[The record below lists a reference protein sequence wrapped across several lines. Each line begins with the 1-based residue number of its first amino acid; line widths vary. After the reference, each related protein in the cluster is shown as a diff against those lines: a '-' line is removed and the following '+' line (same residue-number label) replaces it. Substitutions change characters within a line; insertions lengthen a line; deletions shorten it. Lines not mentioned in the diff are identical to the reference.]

1 MSEYSP
7 PNWTEPLPIYNPINF
22 RQTAQTTNG
31 GGGGG
36 SGFLKYPVAQGPQT
50 MKDTL
55 INGSFSVSAS
65 EPVNMGG
72 NIVQNAGTP
81 VNPTDLATKAYVDL
95 NAGTQNLQSVLTTG
109 NTTGNF
115 QINHSANYGD
125 IYNGSGAN
133 WVVACDPVQF
143 SSSATNDL
151 YLASNATDNFVR
163 MGSYSGSTFTETA
176 RIGDLATGEK
186 RAIISGTLKAVC
198 IEDNATT
205 PSKGTSGQFLSC
217 GAGGNLIWASVG
229 GGGGG
234 VSSIT
239 AGNNISVNSSTPSA
253 PVVAVR
259 SPLNATLDVGS
270 QSITS
275 TTSAVGITPLAG
287 QDCNVVVSGAG
298 GLHIQQASAGGA
310 TNPSCRMTNTNAT
323 GSVAM
328 EVYKNKP
335 TAGVAGD
342 VLFTQSIFGKDA
354 GNLKQE
360 YTRITHTIRD
370 NTSLSEDGSMEFL
383 CFNAGS
389 VTTFLQLNGVENEIN
404 IYKTL
409 DLNGNAI
416 RTTTGDMAISTQPST
431 GTGNMNI
438 TAKGGMNLNT
448 GLGLSSTTTTGNIL
462 LRTNAG
468 SATIEATTGLTNTTT
483 TGNINLTAP
492 SGGIELTAGSTIGIQ
507 TNQGAG
513 EPRSILRTGFTNT
526 LSQNL
531 DYYPSYVIKNNGLT
545 TNISLPYIPYQNLT
559 LINEGVNATYSWSD
573 VGDVVGTNPLSF
585 YRASSG
591 LIWVGLLDEIKIYSD
606 FTFTNP
612 PLFVINLASSSGVFV
627 FHEAEGFMFVGGQF
641 AGVSGSPT
649 SQFSLLR
656 FAGAGTS
663 TPTLDPMFSSS
674 GQEGFNGQIY
684 AITNDNENLYVG
696 GLFSTTF
703 PTPFT
708 LSNLCIIGNAFAT
721 SGSQTYTDDSN
732 NFATN
737 GVVYAMYS
745 HNNSGTF
752 NIYVGGNFTN
762 VASGF
767 QSISYGAVYSVG
779 WTTTPFTTLGLGNFN
794 SLIIAFS
801 PAVDGNHLLI
811 TGAFGFT
818 EDSKL
823 IQYGGYST
831 LATPFTTPIKPFN
844 ITGLGP
850 SGLVRN
856 CINRPNGLT
865 PPVNFFITDNRQVWF
880 GTDINAWEDGGV
892 AFGSGTPTGIIWNG
906 ANPYVLAPAT
916 TTGVRIGNPT
926 TANATFVLP
935 SENFRTST
943 GTFAKATLA
952 EYTSQQFV
960 ADSTGTLYIP
970 VGTPISTF
978 SN

>member
-95 NAGTQNLQSVLTTG
+95 NAGTQNLQSVLTAG

-186 RAIISGTLKAVC
+186 RAVISGTLKAVC
-198 IEDNATT
+198 IEDNATA

-217 GAGGNLIWASVG
+217 GTGGNLLWANVG
-229 GGGGG
+229 GGG
-234 VSSIT
+234 
-239 AGNNISVNSSTPSA
+239 AG
-253 PVVAVR
+253 
-259 SPLNATLDVGS
+259 TLDQTLALGNTATGTYA
-270 QSITS
+270 SIALTNS
-275 TTSAVGITPLAG
+275 
-287 QDCNVVVSGAG
+287 
-298 GLHIQQASAGGA
+298 SAGGA
-310 TNPSCRMTNTNAT
+310 LNPMLNLVNTNTT

-335 TAGVAGD
+335 VAGVAGD
-342 VLFTQSIFGKDA
+342 VLFNQSVFGKDA
-354 GNLKQE
+354 GNARQE

-370 NTSLSEDGSMEFL
+370 NTSTNEDGSMEFL
-383 CFNAGS
+383 CYNAGS

-416 RTTTGDMAISTQPST
+416 RTITGDMAISTAPSAT
-431 GTGNMNI
+431 TGNMNI

-448 GLGLSSTTTTGNIL
+448 GLGLSSVSTSGNVL

-468 SATIEATTGLTNTTT
+468 SATIEATTGLTNTTS
-483 TGNINLTAP
+483 TGNINITAP

-507 TNQGAG
+507 TNQASG
-513 EPRSILRTGFTNT
+513 EPRSILRTGFTNAF
-526 LSQNL
+526 SQNL
-531 DYYPSYVIKNNGLT
+531 DYYPSYVITNTGLT

-559 LINEGVNATYSWSD
+559 LINEGINATYSWSD
-573 VGDVVGTNPLSF
+573 VGDVVGTNVQSF

-591 LIWVGLLDEIKIYSD
+591 LIWVGLQDEIKIYSD
-606 FTFTNP
+606 LTFTNP
-612 PLFVINLASSSGVFV
+612 PLFVFNLASSAGCFV
-627 FHEAEGFMFVGGQF
+627 FHEAQGFMFVGGQF
-641 AGVSGSPT
+641 GGVAGSPT

-663 TPTLDPMFSSS
+663 TPTIDPMFSSS
-674 GQEGFNGQIY
+674 GIEGINGQVF
-684 AITNDNENLYVG
+684 AITSDNNNVYIG
-696 GLFSTTF
+696 GLFNTTF
-703 PTPFT
+703 PTPST
-708 LSNLCIIGNAFAT
+708 LSNLCIVGNPYGS
-721 SGSQTYTDDSN
+721 SGTQTYTDDSS
-732 NFATN
+732 NFTTN
-737 GVVYAMYS
+737 GVVYAMFS
-745 HNNSGTF
+745 HNVSGTQ

-762 VASGF
+762 VANGF
-767 QSISYGAVYSVG
+767 QSIAYGAVYEVN

-794 SLIIAFS
+794 SLINNFA
-801 PAVDGNHLLI
+801 PAVDGVSLLI
-811 TGAFGFT
+811 TGAFSFT
-818 EDSKL
+818 EDSQL

-831 LATPFTTPIKPFN
+831 LASPFTTPIKPFN

-856 CINRPNGLT
+856 CINLNNGLSF
-865 PPVNFFITDNRQVWF
+865 NFFITDNRQVWF
-880 GTDINAWEDGGV
+880 GTDTNAWEDGGI
-892 AFGSGTPTGIIWNG
+892 AFSSGTPTGIIWNG
-906 ANPYVLAPAT
+906 SNPFVLAPSTA
-916 TTGVRIGNPT
+916 TGVRIGVPT
-926 TANATFVLP
+926 TASATFILP
-935 SENFRTST
+935 SEAFRTAG
-943 GTFAKATLA
+943 GTFSKAILP

-960 ADSTGTLYIP
+960 ANSTGTLYIP